1 LGTYFKLGAFLKS
14 NAAPER
20 KRWSSIKE
28 NTHEEDPDP
37 SRPRPGEPPHP
48 GYRGEPQPTSG
59 EAIVWNVDQ
68 PHTEINFTV
77 KHFFTPVT
85 GTFGSYDVEFR
96 FDRGNPANS
105 TVKVSIDVASV
116 DTNNER
122 RDNHLRSGDFFNA
135 EAHPTMTFESTAVR
149 QVAADQLVA
158 TGDLTIKGITREVE
172 LPITILGITDLPAE
186 MQEMLGGVTQVA
198 SFEAG
203 TKLDRREF
211 EVGVANWAQTV
222 IVGGEVEV
230 SINLEAN
237 RK

>member
-1 LGTYFKLGAFLKS
+1 MKKILTLPVLGLVSLLTM
-14 NAAPER
+14 AAAN
-20 KRWSSIKE
+20 SDSI
-28 NTHEEDPDP
+28 NPPD
-37 SRPRPGEPPHP
+37 
-48 GYRGEPQPTSG
+48 RGEPQPTSG

-198 SFEAG
+198 SFEAE

>member
-1 LGTYFKLGAFLKS
+1 M
-14 NAAPER
+14 
-20 KRWSSIKE
+20 
-28 NTHEEDPDP
+28 
-37 SRPRPGEPPHP
+37 
-48 GYRGEPQPTSG
+48 
-59 EAIVWNVDQ
+59 
-68 PHTEINFTV
+68 